1 MAARRVAAAGPPGR
15 SDVSEGPLVDERSAP
30 LQQRIGL
37 VLGAVGFTALLLWP
51 DLPLDAL
58 QRRVAAVTFLT
69 ASLWVFVAIPV
80 GAASL
85 LPAALLPLLGVLPA
99 RAVAPLYMSDLVLL
113 FIGAF
118 IVALG
123 LERWDV
129 HRRMALWILTRVGH
143 SPRRLV
149 LGFMVASASISMW
162 INNTATTLLMLP
174 IGMAV
179 IGKLQPQ
186 SGRSNS
192 FAYCLLLGVAYS
204 ASVGGICTP
213 VGTAPNQVF
222 LGQFVARFVD
232 GPKVSF
238 GDWLLAW
245 LPLAL
250 LFVPIAWFLLTTLI
264 FPLREV
270 GSAGGDQAQK
280 AARVGEVIREERRLL
295 GPLTRP
301 QINMSLIFALT
312 ALLWVTRSDLVIGE
326 LRIPGWNRLLLG
338 PEAGDPTW
346 YAQHKNDVSDATV
359 ATVMALL
366 CFLLPARDGKGS
378 MLMTWRVATRLPW
391 DVLLLLGA
399 GFCLANA
406 FKVSGLDVVLGRS
419 ISPLLSGYS
428 SWLIVGGVALLVSFL
443 TEVTSNTATTAVLLP
458 VMAAAAVDC
467 GRNPL
472 LVMLPTTVA
481 ASAAFMLPVATP
493 PNAVVFSSRQVPIP
507 VMARAGLLLNL
518 VAVILITLV
527 FQLWVRRLWNIG
539 DQLPEWAAP

>member
-1 MAARRVAAAGPPGR
+1 
-15 SDVSEGPLVDERSAP
+15 VSEAFSVEERGAP
-30 LQQRIGL
+30 RQRRLGL
-37 VLGAVGFTALLLWP
+37 AVGALGFVALLLWP

-69 ASLWVFVAIPV
+69 ASLWVSVAIPV

-129 HRRMALWILTRVGH
+129 HRRMALWILARVGA

-149 LGFMVASASISMW
+149 FGFMAASAFISMW

-174 IGMAV
+174 IAMAV
-179 IGKLQPQ
+179 ISKLRP
-186 SGRSNS
+186 SGEGANP

-222 LGQFVARFVD
+222 LGQFADRFPD
-232 GPKVSF
+232 APKVAF

-250 LFVPIAWFLLTTLI
+250 LFVPIAWLLLTTWI
-264 FPLREV
+264 FPLRP
-270 GSAGGDQAQK
+270 GSPAVAQASGK
-280 AARVGEVIREERRLL
+280 ALDVGEVIRTERRSL
-295 GPLTRP
+295 GPFTRP
-301 QINMSLIFALT
+301 QLTMSVVFALT
-312 ALLWVTRSDLVIGE
+312 ALLWITRSDLVIGDF
-326 LRIPGWNRLLLG
+326 RIPGWNRLLFG
-338 PEAGDPTW
+338 PEAADPAW
-346 YAQHKNDVSDATV
+346 YSAHKNDVSDATV

-366 CFLLPARDGKGS
+366 CFLLPAGDGKGS
-378 MLMTWRVATRLPW
+378 MLMTWRVAVRLPW

-406 FKVSGLDVVLGRS
+406 FKVSGLDVVLGQS
-419 ISPLLSGYS
+419 ISPLLSGHS
-428 SWLIVGGVALLVSFL
+428 SWLIVGCVALLVSFL
-443 TEVTSNTATTAVLLP
+443 TELTSNTATTAVLLP

-472 LVMLPTTVA
+472 LVMLPTTIA

-493 PNAVVFSSRQVPIP
+493 PNAVVFSSRQVPMP
-507 VMARAGLLLNL
+507 VMARAGILLNL
-518 VAVILITLV
+518 LAVILITLV
-527 FQLWVRRLWNIG
+527 FELWVRRVWNIG
-539 DQLPEWAAP
+539 DGLPDWAMP